1 MVERRL
7 YWVFGTALGALAA
20 LTAIGAKTAQ
30 AQIQAQIQA
39 QTPAQTPARA
49 VVLGPVTVTATKTPE
64 AVDDVAANVS
74 VVTNEEIETRSPS
87 KIDDLLR
94 DLPGVDLQGGPRRVG
109 QDINIRGMG
118 GQRVVTTLDG
128 ARQNFDAGHKGRFF
142 LDPDLLRQV
151 DVVRGSNSALHGS
164 GAIGGVVA
172 METKEASDMLRGG
185 ETYGF
190 RTKVGYSSAQREPYY
205 SAGVF
210 GRVGGMIDGLANL
223 SYRDSGTLRQ
233 GGGAE
238 LANSAEDLRDILLKT
253 TIRPSENQKLSLSY
267 IGFNESG
274 RQPNNPDGAPN
285 TTDNPIVDRTTKN
298 KTYALNYG
306 YSAPD
311 QPLINPSLKLYRNTL
326 DINENRVVPATPARV
341 DGTALETWGFDLYNT
356 SYVETGSLSH
366 AITFGS
372 EYFSNEQAGTRN
384 GAARLFY
391 PTAQGDVVGYYI
403 QDEIEILRGLTL
415 TLGAR
420 YDSYEGSAATARAI
434 EEDRFSPRAAATW
447 QALPWL
453 SFYGSYGHG
462 FRAPS
467 LTELYVAGAHLGPQN
482 LFVPNPNLRPEKSK
496 TAEAGIRLKFDNIA
510 TAQDSLR
517 LKGTVFDTEVE
528 DYIDTVVTIT
538 DPRTYAGSTTNVN
551 LPKASISGTELE
563 LRYDLGRAFASAG
576 YARIRGEN
584 DVTGRPIDSIPA
596 DKLVTV
602 IGGKAPAFDLSF
614 GLRCEFVAAQDR
626 VSGVPFITG
635 TAATPTTGGYAIHG
649 VFMTWQP
656 QGDLQGVR
664 VDAGV
669 ENIFDKAY
677 RRHFASINEEGR
689 DFRIAVTYTKGF

>member
-1 MVERRL
+1 MSNRRI
-7 YWVFGTALGALAA
+7 YWVFGTAMGALVA
-20 LTAIGAKTAQ
+20 LAAIGAKTAQ
-30 AQIQAQIQA
+30 AQTQSAAQ
-39 QTPAQTPARA
+39 PAREI
-49 VVLGPVTVTATKTPE
+49 VLGPVTVTATKTPE
-64 AVDDVAANVS
+64 SADDVAANVS
-74 VVTNEEIETRSPS
+74 IVTDEQIQTRSPS

-94 DLPGVDLQGGPRRVG
+94 ELPGVDMQGGPRRVG
-109 QDINIRGMG
+109 QDINIRGLG

-190 RTKVGYSSAQREPYY
+190 RTKLGYSSAQREPYY

-210 GRVGGMIDGLANL
+210 GRVGDMIDGLANL

-253 TIRPSENQKLSLSY
+253 TIRPTENQKLSLSY

-326 DINENRVVPATPARV
+326 DINENRVVPATPARI

-356 SYVETGSLSH
+356 SYVETGSLRH
-366 AITFGS
+366 AVTFGS
-372 EYFSNEQAGTRN
+372 EYLSNEQQGTRN

-420 YDSYEGSAATARAI
+420 YDSYEGSSTTARAI
-434 EEDRFSPRAAATW
+434 DEDRFSPRAAATW
-447 QALPWL
+447 QATPWL
-453 SFYGSYGHG
+453 GFYGSYGLG

-467 LTELYVAGAHLGPQN
+467 LTELYVAGSHLGPQN

-496 TAEAGIRLKFDNIA
+496 TAEAGVRLKFDNLA

-563 LRYDLGRAFASAG
+563 LRYDLGRAFASLG

-602 IGGKAPAFDLSF
+602 LGGKAAAFDLSF
-614 GLRCEFVAAQDR
+614 GLRSEFVAAQDR
-626 VSGVPFITG
+626 VSGVPFIVG
-635 TAATPTTGGYAIHG
+635 TAATPTTGGYAVHG
-649 VFMTWQP
+649 LFATWEP
-656 QGDLQGVR
+656 QGDLQGIR

-669 ENIFDKAY
+669 DNIFDKAY